1 MNAKTT
7 QPANPQSRKVLR
19 ETEVMERTGLC
30 RTTVRKLRQQGD
42 LQVVRFGRAVRYTE
56 DSVER
61 LLQCGADF
69 EPAMPTGV
77 AIVD

>member
-69 EPAMPTGV
+69 ERAMPEGI